1 MDLSNYQMRREKMDL
16 TKLNLPGNEQ
26 KILEA
31 AIDVFSEKGF
41 SRATTSEIAKRAGVA
56 EGTIF
61 RYFKIK
67 KELLRGI
74 LIHMIN
80 LAGEPV
86 IIEGVGKILLNTENK
101 NLREVLKAFL
111 KDRLNLIE
119 SLFPM
124 IKIVITESMYHE
136 DIRDAFFENVTSKG
150 VEIFTV
156 FHRQMVQ
163 RGLIRENVDP
173 LGMARS
179 IMGNI
184 VVYVVS
190 QHFFA
195 GKFNQPDTDKEL
207 DSIVDIIMYGIAA
220 N

>member
-1 MDLSNYQMRREKMDL
+1 MDLS
-16 TKLNLPGNEQ
+16 KLNLPVNEQ

-31 AIDVFSEKGF
+31 AIDVISEKGF
-41 SRATTSEIAKRAGVA
+41 HGAKTSEIAKRAGVA

-67 KELLRGI
+67 KDLLRGI

-86 IIEGVGKILLNTENK
+86 IIEGVGKILLDTQNK
-101 NLREVLKAFL
+101 DLRDVLKAFL

-124 IKIVITESMYHE
+124 IKIVITESMYHD
-136 DIRDAFFENVTSKG
+136 DIREAFFQNVTSKG

-156 FHRQMVQ
+156 FHRQMVE
-163 RGLIRENVDP
+163 RGLIRENVDV
-173 LGMARS
+173 LAMARS

-195 GKFNQPDTDKEL
+195 GKFNQPDADKEL
-207 DSIVDIIMYGIAA
+207 DGIVDIIMHGIALPERDC
-220 N
+220 

>member
-1 MDLSNYQMRREKMDL
+1 MDLSNNQTGSGKMDL
-16 TKLNLPGNEQ
+16 SKLNLPVSEQ

-41 SRATTSEIAKRAGVA
+41 HGAKTSEIAKRAGVA
-56 EGTIF
+56 E
-61 RYFKIK
+61 
-67 KELLRGI
+67 
-74 LIHMIN
+74 
-80 LAGEPV
+80 V
-86 IIEGVGKILLNTENK
+86 IIEGVSKILLDTQNK
-101 NLREVLKAFL
+101 NLRDVLKAFL

-136 DIRDAFFENVTSKG
+136 DIREAFFQNVTSKG

-156 FHRQMVQ
+156 FHRQMVE
-163 RGLIRENVDP
+163 RGLIRENVDA
-173 LGMARS
+173 LAMARS

-190 QHFFA
+190 QHFF
-195 GKFNQPDTDKEL
+195 GGRFNQPDIDKEL
-207 DSIVDIIMYGIAA
+207 DGIVEIILHGIAQPERDC
-220 N
+220 

>member
-1 MDLSNYQMRREKMDL
+1 MDLS
-16 TKLNLPGNEQ
+16 KLNLPGSEQ

-41 SRATTSEIAKRAGVA
+41 HGAKTSEIAKRAGVA

-67 KELLRGI
+67 KDLLRGI
-74 LIHMIN
+74 LIHMIA

-86 IIEGVGKILLNTENK
+86 IIEGVSKILLDTQNK
-101 NLREVLKAFL
+101 SLRDVLKDFL

-124 IKIVITESMYHE
+124 IKIVITESMYHD
-136 DIRDAFFENVTSKG
+136 DIREAFFQNVTSKG

-156 FHRQMVQ
+156 FHRQMVE
-163 RGLIRENVDP
+163 RGLIRENVDA
-173 LGMARS
+173 LAMARS

-184 VVYVVS
+184 IVYVVS

-195 GKFNQPDTDKEL
+195 GKFNQPDMDREL
-207 DSIVDIIMYGIAA
+207 DGIVDIIMHGIAQPSRGC
-220 N
+220 